1 MRTDR
6 PNALEKGAGSDFSFG
21 SPLLYGL
28 SDNTFSPAFDDSG
41 VASDNSLGSP
51 RLCGFSDN
59 TVRPSCEESGVDL
72 SFKVSHPMPDDN
84 GETSRGWLERLG
96 DFFSTGPSSR
106 DELLELLRSMRERDI
121 IDMDTLGIIEG
132 AVQVADMQ
140 VREIMIPRAQMI
152 AIRASGNPRDFLP
165 TIIDCAHSRFPVL
178 ADDPD
183 EVQGI
188 LLAKDLLP
196 LALDPGRMEKFHIK
210 DHLRQA
216 MIIPESKRLDSLL
229 REFRASRNHM
239 AVVVNEYGGV
249 SGLVTI
255 EDVLEQIVGEIED
268 ETDIEEDDHLI
279 KNLDTS
285 EYTVKAITPIE
296 DFNAYF
302 GCELNTEEFDTVGGL
317 VMQQFG
323 RLPDRNESVQFD
335 NFRFTVL
342 SADGRTIRL
351 LQVQP
356 LETVE

>member
-1 MRTDR
+1 
-6 PNALEKGAGSDFSFG
+6 
-21 SPLLYGL
+21 
-28 SDNTFSPAFDDSG
+28 
-41 VASDNSLGSP
+41 
-51 RLCGFSDN
+51 
-59 TVRPSCEESGVDL
+59 
-72 SFKVSHPMPDDN
+72 MPDDH
-84 GETSRGWLERLG
+84 GETSRNWLERLG
-96 DFFSTGPSSR
+96 NLFSSGPSDR
-106 DELLELLRSMRERDI
+106 DELLELLRSLREREV
-121 IDMDTLGIIEG
+121 IDLDTLGIIEG

-152 AIRASGNPRDFLP
+152 AIRTSGNPRDFLP
-165 TIIDCAHSRFPVL
+165 TIIECAHSRFPVL

-183 EVQGI
+183 DVQGI

-196 LALDPGRMEKFHIK
+196 LALDPARMDRFNIK

-249 SGLVTI
+249 AGLVTI

-268 ETDIEEDDHLI
+268 ETDIEDTDYLI
-279 KNLDTS
+279 KSLNNH
-285 EYTVKAITPIE
+285 EYTVKALTPIE
-296 DFNAYF
+296 DFNEYF
-302 GCELNTEEFDTVGGL
+302 RCELSTEDFDTLGGL

-323 RLPDRNESVQFD
+323 RLPERNESVQFD
-335 NFRFTVL
+335 RFRFTVL

-356 LETVE
+356 LEEELE

>member
-1 MRTDR
+1 M
-6 PNALEKGAGSDFSFG
+6 
-21 SPLLYGL
+21 
-28 SDNTFSPAFDDSG
+28 
-41 VASDNSLGSP
+41 
-51 RLCGFSDN
+51 
-59 TVRPSCEESGVDL
+59 
-72 SFKVSHPMPDDN
+72 MPDDH
-84 GETSRGWLERLG
+84 GETSRNWLERLG
-96 DFFSTGPSSR
+96 NLFSSGPSDR
-106 DELLELLRSMRERDI
+106 DELLELLRSLREREV
-121 IDMDTLGIIEG
+121 IDLDTLGIIEG

-152 AIRASGNPRDFLP
+152 AIRTSGNPRDFLP
-165 TIIDCAHSRFPVL
+165 TIIECAHSRFPVL

-183 EVQGI
+183 DVQGI

-196 LALDPGRMEKFHIK
+196 LALDPARMDRFNIK

-249 SGLVTI
+249 AGLVTI

-268 ETDIEEDDHLI
+268 ETDIEDTDYLI
-279 KNLDTS
+279 KSLNNH
-285 EYTVKAITPIE
+285 EYTVKALTPIE
-296 DFNAYF
+296 DFNEYF
-302 GCELNTEEFDTVGGL
+302 RCELSTEDFDTLGGL

-323 RLPDRNESVQFD
+323 RLPERNESVQFD
-335 NFRFTVL
+335 RFRFTVL

-356 LETVE
+356 LEEELE